1 MHHVKALIGKTSGF
15 MDIMRAMNRKQIPV
29 CKSCHVKIHAGK
41 YSGISLKN
49 LPLKKD

>member
-1 MHHVKALIGKTSGF
+1 MHHVKALKGKTRGF

-29 CKSCHVKIHAGK
+29 CKSCHVKIHGGN